1 MTGDGKVREQ
11 TSSVGARM
19 TWLVIAL
26 KFYNIVIWL
35 SFAGSADI
43 HISEMQCGSKRVDLR
58 WGWIRVSRKKGREL
72 DEVDETGVPHA
83 FYPLADSARR
93 T

>member
-26 KFYNIVIWL
+26 KFYNVVVWL
-35 SFAGSADI
+35 SFAGSENV
-43 HISEMQCGSKRVDLR
+43 HTSELRYGSYK
-58 WGWIRVSRKKGREL
+58 REL
-72 DEVDETGVPHA
+72 IYDGTGS
-83 FYPLADSARR
+83 LRR
-93 T
+93 K